1 MKRTESPLD
10 PSKVKAGDTVTL
22 ERDGVTVAGPVE
34 SIGIR
39 PPERPE
45 FKLADS
51 RSYDLDGYEPWTLT
65 AHQPAPEPEPEWK
78 PGTVAEGT
86 VNGTI
91 VRGLIGRD
99 DNGTGDVFTYWNEF
113 ARHMSITGHVP
124 DDVRPLVVID
134 PAAVDVDLLR
144 TDAFNRYDER
154 GGSRRDREFAAI
166 LNVLA
171 GLGIEATS

>member
-1 MKRTESPLD
+1 MSNID
-10 PSKVKAGDTVTL
+10 PSTVKAGDTVTL
-22 ERDGVTVAGPVE
+22 ERNRSTVTGPAHIGMPGAISLHLPGS
-34 SIGIR
+34 SIWINNSDR
-39 PPERPE
+39 
-45 FKLADS
+45 ADDPVS
-51 RSYDLDGYEPWTLT
+51 GGWTLT
-65 AHQPAPEPEPEWK
+65 GHQPAPEPEPEWK

-134 PAAVDVDLLR
+134 PAAVDVDALVEVAHHDRVLYGD
-144 TDAFNRYDER
+144 TTPDQM
-154 GGSRRDREFAAI
+154 RRAI
-166 LNVLA
+166 LRILA
-171 GLGIEATS
+171 HMGIEAP